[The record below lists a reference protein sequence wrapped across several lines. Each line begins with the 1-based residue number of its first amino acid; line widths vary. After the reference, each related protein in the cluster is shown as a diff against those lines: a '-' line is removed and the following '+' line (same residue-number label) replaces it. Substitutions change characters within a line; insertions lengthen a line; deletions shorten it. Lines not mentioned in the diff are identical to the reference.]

1 MTDLGL
7 HRLGTLT
14 KPTSSTPKWSQLV
27 LCGWVAVGLLLVG
40 LPVLAQSTSSPTPT
54 SAPAPGAE
62 TAAAETVAA
71 DTPPPTP
78 TAPRTEASVATEQ
91 RAAPAPT
98 PEKAAVESRAWA
110 SLSKRQQQALLPL
123 SDKWDELTP
132 QQKQK
137 WLILARGFY
146 QLSDP
151 EQMVLHG
158 RMREW
163 AALSLRQRSL
173 ARFNFNTTQS
183 LSIED
188 KRAQWEAY
196 QQLSEAEKD
205 KLSTG
210 IKPPLKSGARSTA
223 PPNKRLVKPPPV
235 PAEGSRIFQ
244 TIAPRQ
250 PVHPKTLLPQ
260 PADAK
265 SKPA

>member
-1 MTDLGL
+1 LA
-7 HRLGTLT
+7 
-14 KPTSSTPKWSQLV
+14 
-27 LCGWVAVGLLLVG
+27 GWLLLVG
-40 LPVLAQSTSSPTPT
+40 LPVPAQNPSANSPAST
-54 SAPAPGAE
+54 PAAE
-62 TAAAETVAA
+62 TATA
-71 DTPPPTP
+71 DTPSPTP
-78 TAPRTEASVATEQ
+78 TAPRTETSVAAEQ
-91 RAAPAPT
+91 RAAPAPDKT
-98 PEKAAVESRAWA
+98 AEASRAWA

-123 SDKWDELTP
+123 NDKWDELTP

-163 AALSLRQRSL
+163 AALSPRQRSL

-210 IKPPLKSGARSTA
+210 IKAPLKSGARSTV
-223 PPNKRLVKPPPV
+223 PPNKRLVKPPPM
-235 PAEGSRIFQ
+235 PAEGHRIFQ

-265 SKPA
+265 SKPS

>member
-1 MTDLGL
+1 MIERVLR
-7 HRLGTLT
+7 RLGSAI
-14 KPTSSTPKWSQLV
+14 KPPSSSPQRHQLM
-27 LCGWVAVGLLLVG
+27 LCGWVAWGLVLAG
-40 LPVLAQSTSSPTPT
+40 LPALAQSPSSNPSA
-54 SAPAPGAE
+54 SAPAAE
-62 TAAAETVAA
+62 TARA
-71 DTPPPTP
+71 DTPTPAP
-78 TAPRTEASVATEQ
+78 TAPRTEASMATEQ
-91 RAAPAPT
+91 RAAPAPDK
-98 PEKAAVESRAWA
+98 PAEESRGWA
-110 SLSKRQQQALLPL
+110 SLSKRQKQALLPL
-123 SDKWDELTP
+123 NNKWDELTP

-151 EQMVLHG
+151 EQMVLHA
-158 RMREW
+158 RMRDW
-163 AALSLRQRSL
+163 AALSTRQRSL

-223 PPNKRLVKPPPV
+223 PPNKRLVKPPAL

-260 PADAK
+260 PTDVK
-265 SKPA
+265 SKSS

>member
-1 MTDLGL
+1 MIDQGL
-7 HRLGTLT
+7 QRLGTAT
-14 KPTSSTPKWSQLV
+14 KPTSSPPQRPQMMLGV
-27 LCGWVAVGLLLVG
+27 WVVSAFLLTG
-40 LPVLAQSTSSPTPT
+40 LPALAQSPSSTP
-54 SAPAPGAE
+54 SVP
-62 TAAAETVAA
+62 AAETTAA

-78 TAPRTEASVATEQ
+78 TAPRTEASVAAQQ
-91 RAAPAPT
+91 RATPAAA
-98 PEKAAVESRAWA
+98 KAAEESRAWT

-123 SDKWDELTP
+123 SDKWNELTA

-151 EQMVLHG
+151 EQVILHG
-158 RMREW
+158 RMQEW
-163 AALSLRQRSL
+163 AALSPRQRSL
-173 ARFNFNTTQS
+173 ARFNFNATQS

-205 KLSTG
+205 KLSSG
-210 IKPPLKSGARSTA
+210 IKKPPLKSGARSTTA
-223 PPNKRLVKPPPV
+223 PNKRLVKPPTV
-235 PAEGSRIFQ
+235 PAEGNRIYQ

-265 SKPA
+265 STPS

>member
-1 MTDLGL
+1 MIDLGL
-7 HRLGTLT
+7 QRLVTAT
-14 KPTSSTPKWSQLV
+14 KPTSPPPQRSLLL
-27 LCGWVAVGLLLVG
+27 LCGWVAWGMLLVG
-40 LPVLAQSTSSPTPT
+40 LPALAQGPSANAPASS
-54 SAPAPGAE
+54 SAPAAE
-62 TAAAETVAA
+62 TATA
-71 DTPPPTP
+71 DTPPTAPS
-78 TAPRTEASVATEQ
+78 APRTEAASVTDQ
-91 RAAPAPT
+91 RATPAS
-98 PEKAAVESRAWA
+98 EKPVVESRAWA
-110 SLSKRQQQALLPL
+110 ALSKRQQQALMPL
-123 SDKWDELTP
+123 NDKWDELTP

-151 EQMVLHG
+151 EQVVLHG

-163 AALSLRQRSL
+163 AALSPRQRSL

-210 IKPPLKSGARSTA
+210 IKPPLKSGARSMAA
-223 PPNKRLVKPPPV
+223 PSKRLVKPPPV
-235 PAEGSRIFQ
+235 PADGGRIFQ

-260 PADAK
+260 PADAR
-265 SKPA
+265 SKPS

>member
-1 MTDLGL
+1 MIDLGSL
-7 HRLGTLT
+7 RLGTAK
-14 KPTSSTPKWSQLV
+14 KPISLPPQRHPLM
-27 LCGWVAVGLLLVG
+27 LHGWVAWGL
-40 LPVLAQSTSSPTPT
+40 VLACLPSLAQTIAPPS
-54 SAPAPGAE
+54 SAPASAPATETSAADPVPYTSATPHAE
-62 TAAAETVAA
+62 PSSAPQQLAAPVSKSAAE
-71 DTPPPTP
+71 
-78 TAPRTEASVATEQ
+78 
-91 RAAPAPT
+91 
-98 PEKAAVESRAWA
+98 ESRAWS
-110 SLSKRQQQALLPL
+110 SLSKRQKQALLPL
-123 SDKWDELTP
+123 NDKWDELTP

-158 RMREW
+158 RMRDW
-163 AALSLRQRSL
+163 AALSPRQRNL
-173 ARFNFNTTQS
+173 ARFNFNTTLS
-183 LSIED
+183 LPIED

-223 PPNKRLVKPPPV
+223 APSKRLVKPPPM
-235 PAEGSRIFQ
+235 PAESNRIFQ

-260 PADAK
+260 PAG
-265 SKPA
+265 

>member
-1 MTDLGL
+1 MIDLGL
-7 HRLGTLT
+7 HRLDTAT
-14 KPTSSTPKWSQLV
+14 KPTSSPPQWSQRM
-27 LCGWVAVGLLLVG
+27 LCGWVAVGLLLAG
-40 LPVLAQSTSSPTPT
+40 MPALAQSPASPTPT
-54 SAPAPGAE
+54 SASAPAAE
-62 TAAAETVAA
+62 TATA
-71 DTPPPTP
+71 DTSAPTTQ

-91 RAAPAPT
+91 RAAPAP
-98 PEKAAVESRAWA
+98 EKAAEESRAWA

-123 SDKWDELTP
+123 NDKWDELTP

-151 EQMVLHG
+151 EQVVLHG

-163 AALSLRQRSL
+163 AALSPRQRSL

-196 QQLSEAEKD
+196 LRLSEAEKD

-210 IKPPLKSGARSTA
+210 IKPPLKSGARSTV

-260 PADAK
+260 AADAK
-265 SKPA
+265 PKPA

>member
-1 MTDLGL
+1 M
-7 HRLGTLT
+7 
-14 KPTSSTPKWSQLV
+14 
-27 LCGWVAVGLLLVG
+27 LCGWVAWGLLLAG
-40 LPVLAQSTSSPTPT
+40 LPALAQSPSSNSPAST
-54 SAPAPGAE
+54 SAPTTESATAE
-62 TAAAETVAA
+62 T
-71 DTPPPTP
+71 PLPTQ
-78 TAPRTEASVATEQ
+78 TAPRTEASVANEQ
-91 RAAPAPT
+91 RAAPAP
-98 PEKAAVESRAWA
+98 EKAAEESRAWA
-110 SLSKRQQQALLPL
+110 SLNKRQKQALLPL
-123 SDKWDELTP
+123 NDKWHELTP

-151 EQMVLHG
+151 EQVILHG

-163 AALSLRQRSL
+163 AALSPRQRSL

-210 IKPPLKSGARSTA
+210 IKSPLKSGARSTA
-223 PPNKRLVKPPPV
+223 PPNKRLVKPPPI
-235 PAEGSRIFQ
+235 PAEGNRIFQ

-260 PADAK
+260 PADVK
-265 SKPA
+265 SKPS

>member
-1 MTDLGL
+1 MIERVL
-7 HRLGTLT
+7 HRLGSAI
-14 KPTSSTPKWSQLV
+14 KPTSSSPQRPHRM
-27 LCGWVAVGLLLVG
+27 LCGWFAWGL
-40 LPVLAQSTSSPTPT
+40 VLAGWPALAQNPSSNPSASV
-54 SAPAPGAE
+54 SAPAAE
-62 TAAAETVAA
+62 SARA
-71 DTPPPTP
+71 DTSTP
-78 TAPRTEASVATEQ
+78 ALTAPRTETSMATEQ
-91 RAAPAPT
+91 RAAPAPVK
-98 PEKAAVESRAWA
+98 PAEESRAWA
-110 SLSKRQQQALLPL
+110 SLSKRQKQALLPL
-123 SDKWDELTP
+123 NTKWDELTP

-163 AALSLRQRSL
+163 AALSPRQRSL

-196 QQLSEAEKD
+196 LQLSEAEKD

-210 IKPPLKSGARSTA
+210 MKPPLKSGARSTA
-223 PPNKRLVKPPPV
+223 PPNKRLVKPPPM
-235 PAEGSRIFQ
+235 PTEGNRIFQ

-265 SKPA
+265 SKPS

>member
-1 MTDLGL
+1 MIDQVLQ
-7 HRLGTLT
+7 RLGTAT
-14 KPTSSTPKWSQLV
+14 KPTSSPPQRPQMMLRV
-27 LCGWVAVGLLLVG
+27 WVVSAFLLTG
-40 LPVLAQSTSSPTPT
+40 LPALAQSPSSTPSA
-54 SAPAPGAE
+54 SAPAPE
-62 TAAAETVAA
+62 TTAA
-71 DTPPPTP
+71 DTPPTTP
-78 TAPRTEASVATEQ
+78 TGPRTEASVASEQ
-91 RAAPAPT
+91 RATPAAA
-98 PEKAAVESRAWA
+98 KATEESRAWA
-110 SLSKRQQQALLPL
+110 SLSKRQKQALLPL
-123 SDKWDELTP
+123 SDKWDELTA

-151 EQMVLHG
+151 EQVILHG

-163 AALSLRQRSL
+163 AALSPRQRSL
-173 ARFNFNTTQS
+173 ARFNFNATQS

-223 PPNKRLVKPPPV
+223 PPNKRLVKPPALS
-235 PAEGSRIFQ
+235 AEGSRIFQ

-260 PADAK
+260 PADVK
-265 SKPA
+265 SKSS

>member
-1 MTDLGL
+1 MIDLGL
-7 HRLGTLT
+7 HRLGTAT
-14 KPTSSTPKWSQLV
+14 KPTSSPPQWSQRM
-27 LCGWVAVGLLLVG
+27 LCGWVAGCLLLVG
-40 LPVLAQSTSSPTPT
+40 LPVLAQNPSSNSPTST
-54 SAPAPGAE
+54 PAAE
-62 TAAAETVAA
+62 TATA
-71 DTPPPTP
+71 DTPSPTP
-78 TAPRTEASVATEQ
+78 TAPRTEASAATEQ
-91 RAAPAPT
+91 RAAPAP
-98 PEKAAVESRAWA
+98 EKAAEESRAWA
-110 SLSKRQQQALLPL
+110 SLSKRQKQALLPL
-123 SDKWDELTP
+123 NDKWDELTP

-151 EQMVLHG
+151 EQVILHG

-163 AALSLRQRSL
+163 AALSPRQRSL

-210 IKPPLKSGARSTA
+210 IKSPLKSGARSTA
-223 PPNKRLVKPPPV
+223 PPNKRLVKPPPM
-235 PAEGSRIFQ
+235 PAEGNRIFQ

-260 PADAK
+260 RADAK
-265 SKPA
+265 SKPS

>member
-1 MTDLGL
+1 MIDLGL
-7 HRLGTLT
+7 HRMGTAT
-14 KPTSSTPKWSQLV
+14 KPTSSPPQRSQLM
-27 LCGWVAVGLLLVG
+27 LCGWVVGCLLLAG
-40 LPVLAQSTSSPTPT
+40 LPALAQSPSSNSPAST
-54 SAPAPGAE
+54 SAPTAE
-62 TAAAETVAA
+62 TATAET
-71 DTPPPTP
+71 PLPTQ

-91 RAAPAPT
+91 RAAPAP
-98 PEKAAVESRAWA
+98 EKAAEESRAWA
-110 SLSKRQQQALLPL
+110 ALSKRQKQALLPL
-123 SDKWDELTP
+123 NDKWDELTP

-151 EQMVLHG
+151 EQVILHG

-163 AALSLRQRSL
+163 AALSPRQRSL

-210 IKPPLKSGARSTA
+210 IKSPLKSGARSTA
-223 PPNKRLVKPPPV
+223 PPNKRLVKPPPI
-235 PAEGSRIFQ
+235 PAEGNRIFQ

-250 PVHPKTLLPQ
+250 PVNPKTLLPQ

-265 SKPA
+265 SKPS

>member
-1 MTDLGL
+1 MIDPGL
-7 HRLGTLT
+7 LRLGTGT
-14 KPTSSTPKWSQLV
+14 KPTSSPPQRSHLM
-27 LCGWVAVGLLLVG
+27 LCGWVAWALLLAG
-40 LPVLAQSTSSPTPT
+40 LPALAQSPSSGSPT
-54 SAPAPGAE
+54 SATAP
-62 TAAAETVAA
+62 AAETSTAE
-71 DTPPPTP
+71 TPPPTS
-78 TAPRTEASVATEQ
+78 TAPRTEASVANEQ
-91 RAAPAPT
+91 RAAPAP
-98 PEKAAVESRAWA
+98 EKAAEESRAWA
-110 SLSKRQQQALLPL
+110 SLSKRQKQALLPL
-123 SDKWDELTP
+123 NDKWDELTP

-151 EQMVLHG
+151 EQVILHG

-163 AALSLRQRSL
+163 AALSPRQRSL

-210 IKPPLKSGARSTA
+210 IKSPLKSGARSTA
-223 PPNKRLVKPPPV
+223 PPNKRLVKPPPI
-235 PAEGSRIFQ
+235 PAEGNRIFQ

-260 PADAK
+260 PADVK
-265 SKPA
+265 SKPS

>member
-1 MTDLGL
+1 MIDLGL
-7 HRLGTLT
+7 HRMGTAT
-14 KPTSSTPKWSQLV
+14 KPTSSPPQWSQHRLFV
-27 LCGWVAVGLLLVG
+27 WVVVGFLLTG
-40 LPVLAQSTSSPTPT
+40 LPALAQGPSSNSSPTA
-54 SAPAPGAE
+54 SAPSAE
-62 TAAAETVAA
+62 TATV
-71 DTPPPTP
+71 DTFTPVP
-78 TAPRTEASVATEQ
+78 TAARTEAFMALEQ
-91 RAAPAPT
+91 RAAAPS
-98 PEKAAVESRAWA
+98 KASEESRAWA
-110 SLSKRQQQALLPL
+110 SLSKRQKQALLPL
-123 SDKWDELTP
+123 NDKWDELTP

-151 EQMVLHG
+151 EQVILHG
-158 RMREW
+158 RMRDW
-163 AALSLRQRSL
+163 AALSPRQRSL

-235 PAEGSRIFQ
+235 PAEGNRIFQ

-260 PADAK
+260 AADAK
-265 SKPA
+265 SKPS

>member
-1 MTDLGL
+1 MIDLGL
-7 HRLGTLT
+7 YRLVTPT
-14 KPTSSTPKWSQLV
+14 KPTSSPPQWSQLM
-27 LCGWVAVGLLLVG
+27 LCGWLAGCLLLVG
-40 LPVLAQSTSSPTPT
+40 LPVLAQNPSFNPTV
-54 SAPAPGAE
+54 SNPATE
-62 TAAAETVAA
+62 TATA
-71 DTPPPTP
+71 DTPPPIP
-78 TAPRTEASVATEQ
+78 TAPRTEASVAAEQ
-91 RAAPAPT
+91 RAAPAPD
-98 PEKAAVESRAWA
+98 KAAEDSRAWA
-110 SLSKRQQQALLPL
+110 ALSKRQKQALLPL
-123 SDKWDELTP
+123 NDKWDELTP

-151 EQMVLHG
+151 EQVILHG
-158 RMREW
+158 RMQEW
-163 AALSLRQRSL
+163 AALSPRQRSL

-210 IKPPLKSGARSTA
+210 IKSPLKSGARSTA
-223 PPNKRLVKPPPV
+223 PPNKRLVKPPPI
-235 PAEGSRIFQ
+235 PAEGNRIFQ

-260 PADAK
+260 PADVK
-265 SKPA
+265 SKPS

>member
-1 MTDLGL
+1 MIDLGL
-7 HRLGTLT
+7 HRLGTAT
-14 KPTSSTPKWSQLV
+14 KPTSSPPQWSQRM
-27 LCGWVAVGLLLVG
+27 LCGWVAGCLLLTS
-40 LPVLAQSTSSPTPT
+40 LPVLAQNPSSNSPASSPASQTATADTPSPTP
-54 SAPAPGAE
+54 
-62 TAAAETVAA
+62 AAA
-71 DTPPPTP
+71 
-78 TAPRTEASVATEQ
+78 RTDASVATEQ
-91 RAAPAPT
+91 RAAPAP
-98 PEKAAVESRAWA
+98 EKAVEESRAWA
-110 SLSKRQQQALLPL
+110 SLSKRQKQALLPL
-123 SDKWDELTP
+123 NDKWDELTP

-163 AALSLRQRSL
+163 AALSPRQRSL

-223 PPNKRLVKPPPV
+223 PPNKRLVKPPAL

-260 PADAK
+260 PADVK
-265 SKPA
+265 SKSS

>member
-1 MTDLGL
+1 MIDLGL
-7 HRLGTLT
+7 LRLGTGT
-14 KPTSSTPKWSQLV
+14 KPTSLPPQRSHLM
-27 LCGWVAVGLLLVG
+27 LCGWMAWALLLAG
-40 LPVLAQSTSSPTPT
+40 LPALAQSPSSGSPT
-54 SAPAPGAE
+54 SATAP
-62 TAAAETVAA
+62 AAETSTAE
-71 DTPPPTP
+71 TPPPTS
-78 TAPRTEASVATEQ
+78 TAPRTEASVANEQ
-91 RAAPAPT
+91 RAAPAP
-98 PEKAAVESRAWA
+98 EKAAEESRAWA
-110 SLSKRQQQALLPL
+110 SLSKRQKQALLPL
-123 SDKWDELTP
+123 NDKWDELTP

-151 EQMVLHG
+151 EQVILHG

-163 AALSLRQRSL
+163 AALSPRQRSL

-210 IKPPLKSGARSTA
+210 IKSPLKSGARSTA
-223 PPNKRLVKPPPV
+223 PPNKRLVKPPPI
-235 PAEGSRIFQ
+235 PAEGNRIFQ

-260 PADAK
+260 PADVK
-265 SKPA
+265 SKPS

>member
-7 HRLGTLT
+7 HRLGTRT
-14 KPTSSTPKWSQLV
+14 KPTSSTPQWSQLV
-27 LCGWVAVGLLLVG
+27 LCGCVAVGLLLVG

-54 SAPAPGAE
+54 PTSAPAPGAE
-62 TAAAETVAA
+62 MVTA
-71 DTPPPTP
+71 DTPLPTP
-78 TAPRTEASVATEQ
+78 TVPRTEASVATEQ
-91 RAAPAPT
+91 RAAPAPA

-123 SDKWDELTP
+123 NDKWDELTP

>member
-1 MTDLGL
+1 MIERVL
-7 HRLGTLT
+7 HRLGSAIQ
-14 KPTSSTPKWSQLV
+14 PPSSSPQRHQLWLCGCLAWGLV
-27 LCGWVAVGLLLVG
+27 LAG
-40 LPVLAQSTSSPTPT
+40 LPALAQNPSSNASA
-54 SAPAPGAE
+54 SAPATE
-62 TAAAETVAA
+62 TARA
-71 DTPPPTP
+71 DTSTPAP
-78 TAPRTEASVATEQ
+78 TAPRTEPSMATEQ
-91 RAAPAPT
+91 RAAPAPDQ
-98 PEKAAVESRAWA
+98 PAEESRAWA
-110 SLSKRQQQALLPL
+110 SLSKRQKQALLPL
-123 SDKWDELTP
+123 NNKWDELTP

-151 EQMVLHG
+151 EQMVLHA
-158 RMREW
+158 RMRDW
-163 AALSLRQRSL
+163 AALSPRQRSL

-223 PPNKRLVKPPPV
+223 PPHKRLVKPPAL

-260 PADAK
+260 PADVQSK
-265 SKPA
+265 SS

>member
-1 MTDLGL
+1 MIELGL
-7 HRLGTLT
+7 HRLGSAT
-14 KPTSSTPKWSQLV
+14 KPPSSTPQRPQLM
-27 LCGWVAVGLLLVG
+27 LCGWVTWGLVLAG
-40 LPVLAQSTSSPTPT
+40 LPALAQSPSSNPSASASSPV
-54 SAPAPGAE
+54 AE
-62 TAAAETVAA
+62 TATA
-71 DTPPPTP
+71 DTPPPAQ
-78 TAPRTEASVATEQ
+78 TAPRTEGSLATEQ
-91 RAAPAPT
+91 RAAPAP
-98 PEKAAVESRAWA
+98 EKTALESRAWA
-110 SLSKRQQQALLPL
+110 ALSKRQKQALLPL

-151 EQMVLHG
+151 EQIVLHG

-163 AALSLRQRSL
+163 AALSPRQRSL

-210 IKPPLKSGARSTA
+210 IKSPLKSGARSTA
-223 PPNKRLVKPPPV
+223 PPNKRLVKPPPI
-235 PAEGSRIFQ
+235 PAEGNRIFQ

-250 PVHPKTLLPQ
+250 PVNPKTLLPQ

-265 SKPA
+265 SKPS

>member
-1 MTDLGL
+1 MIERILR
-7 HRLGTLT
+7 RLGSAT
-14 KPTSSTPKWSQLV
+14 KPPSSSPQRHQLM
-27 LCGWVAVGLLLVG
+27 LCGWVAWGLVLAG
-40 LPVLAQSTSSPTPT
+40 LPALAQSPSSNPSA
-54 SAPAPGAE
+54 SAPAAE
-62 TAAAETVAA
+62 TARA
-71 DTPPPTP
+71 DTPTPAP
-78 TAPRTEASVATEQ
+78 TAPRTEASMATEL
-91 RAAPAPT
+91 RAAPAPDK
-98 PEKAAVESRAWA
+98 PAEESRAWA
-110 SLSKRQQQALLPL
+110 SLSKRQKQALLPL
-123 SDKWDELTP
+123 NNKWDELTH

-151 EQMVLHG
+151 EQMVLHA
-158 RMREW
+158 RMRDW
-163 AALSLRQRSL
+163 AALSPRQRSL

-223 PPNKRLVKPPPV
+223 PPNKRLVKPPAL

-260 PADAK
+260 SADVK
-265 SKPA
+265 SKSS

>member
-1 MTDLGL
+1 MIKLGL
-7 HRLGTLT
+7 RRLGSAI
-14 KPTSSTPKWSQLV
+14 KPPSSSAQRPQLM
-27 LCGWVAVGLLLVG
+27 LCGWVALGLMLAG
-40 LPVLAQSTSSPTPT
+40 LPALAQSSSSNPSASA
-54 SAPAPGAE
+54 SAPVAE
-62 TAAAETVAA
+62 TATA
-71 DTPPPTP
+71 DTPPLTS
-78 TAPRTEASVATEQ
+78 TAPRTEASVAAEQ
-91 RAAPAPT
+91 RVAPAPENT
-98 PEKAAVESRAWA
+98 ALESRAWA
-110 SLSKRQQQALLPL
+110 ALSKRQKQALLPL

-223 PPNKRLVKPPPV
+223 PPNKRLVKPPPI
-235 PAEGSRIFQ
+235 PTEGNRIFQ

-265 SKPA
+265 SKPS

>member
-1 MTDLGL
+1 MIDLGL
-7 HRLGTLT
+7 HRLVAAT
-14 KPTSSTPKWSQLV
+14 KPTSSRSQLM
-27 LCGWVAVGLLLVG
+27 LCGWVAGGLLFAG
-40 LPVLAQSTSSPTPT
+40 LPALAQSPTSNSPASA
-54 SAPAPGAE
+54 SAPAAE
-62 TAAAETVAA
+62 TATA
-71 DTPPPTP
+71 DAPPLTP
-78 TAPRTEASVATEQ
+78 TAPRTDASMATEQ
-91 RAAPAPT
+91 RAAP
-98 PEKAAVESRAWA
+98 KIAAEESRAWA
-110 SLSKRQQQALLPL
+110 SLSKRQKQALLPL
-123 SDKWDELTP
+123 KDQWDGLTS

-151 EQMVLHG
+151 EQVILHG

-163 AALSLRQRSL
+163 AALSPRQRSL

-205 KLSTG
+205 QLNTG

-223 PPNKRLVKPPPV
+223 PPNKRLVKPPPLS
-235 PAEGSRIFQ
+235 ADGNRIFQ

-260 PADAK
+260 PADAQF
-265 SKPA
+265 KPS

>member
-1 MTDLGL
+1 MIDLGL
-7 HRLGTLT
+7 HRLGIAS
-14 KPTSSTPKWSQLV
+14 KPTSSPSQRTQLL
-27 LCGWVAVGLLLVG
+27 LCGWVAWGLLQSG
-40 LPVLAQSTSSPTPT
+40 FPALAQSPSPNSPASAT
-54 SAPAPGAE
+54 APAAE
-62 TAAAETVAA
+62 TATAE
-71 DTPPPTP
+71 TPPPTS
-78 TAPRTEASVATEQ
+78 TTPRTDAPVTAEQ
-91 RAAPAPT
+91 RVAPVPD
-98 PEKAAVESRAWA
+98 KAAEESRAWA
-110 SLSKRQQQALLPL
+110 ALSKRQKQALLPL

-151 EQMVLHG
+151 EQVTLHG

-163 AALSLRQRSL
+163 AALSPRQRSL

-210 IKPPLKSGARSTA
+210 IKSPLKSGARSTA
-223 PPNKRLVKPPPV
+223 PPNKRLVKPPPMPV
-235 PAEGSRIFQ
+235 EGNRIFQ

-265 SKPA
+265 SKPS

>member
-1 MTDLGL
+1 MIDLGL
-7 HRLGTLT
+7 HRLRTA
-14 KPTSSTPKWSQLV
+14 SQLASSPPQRSQLM
-27 LCGWVAVGLLLVG
+27 LCGWVAWGLLLAG
-40 LPVLAQSTSSPTPT
+40 LPALAQSPSSSSPTSV
-54 SAPAPGAE
+54 SAPAAE
-62 TAAAETVAA
+62 TASAET
-71 DTPPPTP
+71 PPSTS
-78 TAPRTEASVATEQ
+78 TAPRTEASVATAQ
-91 RAAPAPT
+91 RAAPSA
-98 PEKAAVESRAWA
+98 ERAAEESRAWA

-123 SDKWDELTP
+123 NDKWDELPP

-137 WLILARGFY
+137 WLILARSFY

-151 EQMVLHG
+151 EQEVLHG

-163 AALSLRQRSL
+163 AALSPRQRSL

-210 IKPPLKSGARSTA
+210 IKSPLKSGARSTA
-223 PPNKRLVKPPPV
+223 APNKRLVKPPPL
-235 PAEGSRIFQ
+235 PADGNRIYQ

-250 PVHPKTLLPQ
+250 QVHPKTLLPQ
-260 PADAK
+260 SADAK
-265 SKPA
+265 SKPS

>member
-1 MTDLGL
+1 MIDLGL
-7 HRLGTLT
+7 HRLGTAT
-14 KPTSSTPKWSQLV
+14 KPTSSPPQWSQRM
-27 LCGWVAVGLLLVG
+27 LCGWVAGCLLLIS
-40 LPVLAQSTSSPTPT
+40 LPVLAQNPSSNSPAST
-54 SAPAPGAE
+54 PAAE
-62 TAAAETVAA
+62 TATA
-71 DTPPPTP
+71 DTPSPTP
-78 TAPRTEASVATEQ
+78 TAPRTEASVVTEQ
-91 RAAPAPT
+91 RAAPAP
-98 PEKAAVESRAWA
+98 EKAAEESRAWA

-123 SDKWDELTP
+123 NDKWDELTP

-151 EQMVLHG
+151 EQVILHG

-163 AALSLRQRSL
+163 AALSPRQRSL

-210 IKPPLKSGARSTA
+210 IKSPLKSGARSTA
-223 PPNKRLVKPPPV
+223 PPNKRLVKPPPM
-235 PAEGSRIFQ
+235 PAEGNRIFQ
-244 TIAPRQ
+244 IIAPRQ

-260 PADAK
+260 RADAK
-265 SKPA
+265 SKPS

>member
-1 MTDLGL
+1 MIDLGL
-7 HRLGTLT
+7 HRLRAG
-14 KPTSSTPKWSQLV
+14 KEPTSSPPQRSQLM
-27 LCGWVAVGLLLVG
+27 LCGWVAWGLLLAG
-40 LPVLAQSTSSPTPT
+40 LPALAQSPSSSSPASTTAPAAESATAETPT
-54 SAPAPGAE
+54 PSQ
-62 TAAAETVAA
+62 
-71 DTPPPTP
+71 
-78 TAPRTEASVATEQ
+78 TAPRTEAFVATEQ
-91 RAAPAPT
+91 RAAPAP
-98 PEKAAVESRAWA
+98 EKAAEESRAWA
-110 SLSKRQQQALLPL
+110 ALSKRQKQALLPL
-123 SDKWDELTP
+123 NDKWDELTP

-151 EQMVLHG
+151 EQVILHG
-158 RMREW
+158 RMRDW
-163 AALSLRQRSL
+163 AALSPRQRSL

-210 IKPPLKSGARSTA
+210 IKSPLKSGARSTA

-235 PAEGSRIFQ
+235 PAEGNRIFQ

-260 PADAK
+260 AADAK
-265 SKPA
+265 SKPS

>member
-1 MTDLGL
+1 MIELGL
-7 HRLGTLT
+7 HRLGSAT
-14 KPTSSTPKWSQLV
+14 KPTSSPPQQAQRM
-27 LCGWVAVGLLLVG
+27 LCSWVAWGLLLVG
-40 LPVLAQSTSSPTPT
+40 LPALAQGPSANAPASS
-54 SAPAPGAE
+54 SAPAAE
-62 TAAAETVAA
+62 TATA
-71 DTPPPTP
+71 DTPPPAP
-78 TAPRTEASVATEQ
+78 TAPRTEAASVTDQ
-91 RAAPAPT
+91 RATPAS
-98 PEKAAVESRAWA
+98 EKPVVESRAWA
-110 SLSKRQQQALLPL
+110 ALSKRQQQALMPL
-123 SDKWDELTP
+123 NDKWDELTP

-151 EQMVLHG
+151 EQVVLHG

-163 AALSLRQRSL
+163 AALSPRQRSL

-210 IKPPLKSGARSTA
+210 IMPPLKSGARSMAA
-223 PPNKRLVKPPPV
+223 PSKRLVKPPPV
-235 PAEGSRIFQ
+235 PADGGRIFQ

-260 PADAK
+260 PADAR
-265 SKPA
+265 SKPS

>member
-1 MTDLGL
+1 MIDLGL
-7 HRLGTLT
+7 HRLGTAT
-14 KPTSSTPKWSQLV
+14 KPTSSPPQWSQLM
-27 LCGWVAVGLLLVG
+27 LCGWVALGLLLVG
-40 LPVLAQSTSSPTPT
+40 LPVLAQNPSANAPASSPAAETATVDTPSPTP
-54 SAPAPGAE
+54 
-62 TAAAETVAA
+62 AAA
-71 DTPPPTP
+71 
-78 TAPRTEASVATEQ
+78 RTDASVATEQ
-91 RAAPAPT
+91 RAASA
-98 PEKAAVESRAWA
+98 PEKAVEESRAWA
-110 SLSKRQQQALLPL
+110 SLSKRQKQALLPL
-123 SDKWDELTP
+123 NDKWDELTP

-163 AALSLRQRSL
+163 AALSPRQRSL

-196 QQLSEAEKD
+196 LQLSEAEKD

-223 PPNKRLVKPPPV
+223 PPNKRLVKPPPM
-235 PAEGSRIFQ
+235 PTEGNRIFQ

-265 SKPA
+265 SKPS